1 MPSSFGQ
8 LLKVRKINLDEN
20 QITSVPASISKLV
33 NLVDISM
40 AKNKIASVEEDAF
53 APLVNLTIL
62 DLHQNQLKE
71 FNSIPNSSKLD
82 QILLA
87 FNQLSTLSNLERCPQ
102 LGVLDLHNNQMES
115 LPDSV
120 MTLYQLKTLK
130 ISNNNLGDINA
141 RLSLLDNLVRL
152 SIEGNPLKRL
162 KPAMRTAG
170 AKALKEFL
178 KLQLGD

>member
-1 MPSSFGQ
+1 MEVLQ
-8 LLKVRKINLDEN
+8 KVRKINLDDN
-20 QITSVPASISKLV
+20 QLKSIPESISKLV

-40 AKNKIASVEEDAF
+40 AKNKIASVEGDAF
-53 APLVNLTIL
+53 GPLVNLTIL
-62 DLHQNQLKE
+62 DLHQNQLTDLS
-71 FNSIPNSSKLD
+71 SIPNSPKLD

-87 FNQLSTLSNLERCPQ
+87 FNQLTTLSNLERCPN
-102 LGVLDLHNNQMES
+102 LGVLDLHNNKMEN

-120 MTLYQLKTLK
+120 MTLYQMKTLK
-130 ISNNNLGDINA
+130 VSNNNLANINA
-141 RLSLLDNLVRL
+141 RLGLLDNLVRL

-170 AKALKEFL
+170 AKDLKEFL

>member
-1 MPSSFGQ
+1 
-8 LLKVRKINLDEN
+8 
-20 QITSVPASISKLV
+20 
-33 NLVDISM
+33 M
-40 AKNKIASVEEDAF
+40 AKNKITSVEGDAF
-53 APLVNLTIL
+53 GPLVNLTIL
-62 DLHQNQLKE
+62 DLHQNQLTD
-71 FNSIPNSSKLD
+71 FSSIPNSPKLD

-87 FNQLSTLSNLERCPQ
+87 FNQLTTLSNLERCPN
-102 LGVLDLHNNQMES
+102 LGVLDLHNNKMEA

-120 MTLYQLKTLK
+120 MTLYQMKTLK
-130 ISNNNLGDINA
+130 ISNNNLGDINP